1 MEQENKGK
9 KILIIE
15 DELPMLKALSD
26 KFGLEGFS
34 VLEARN
40 GEEGLDVALKTK
52 PDLILLDLFMP
63 VMDGKAMME
72 KLRQDEWGKKVPI
85 IILTNLNPDDKTL
98 NEILA
103 SGPAYYFI
111 KSKWRLEDLV
121 ARAKKE
127 LGIN

>member
-1 MEQENKGK
+1 MTNDK

-26 KFGLEGFS
+26 KFSREGFS

-52 PDLILLDLFMP
+52 PDLIILDLFMP

-72 KLRQDEWGKKVPI
+72 KLREDEWGKKVPI

-98 NEILA
+98 NEILK
-103 SGPAYYFI
+103 SGPAYYFV
-111 KSKWRLEDLV
+111 KSKWKLEDLV
-121 ARAKKE
+121 ARTKKE

>member
-1 MEQENKGK
+1 MEQKNSGK

-63 VMDGKAMME
+63 VMDGKEMME
-72 KLRQDEWGKKVPI
+72 KLRRDEWGKNVPI

-98 NEILA
+98 NEILE

-127 LGIN
+127 LGIA

>member
-1 MEQENKGK
+1 MEKKNNDK

-34 VLEARN
+34 TFEARN
-40 GEEGLDVALKTK
+40 GEEGLDVALKNK

-72 KLRQDEWGKKVPI
+72 KLRQDVWGKTVPI

-98 NEILA
+98 NEILE

-121 ARAKKE
+121 ARVKKE
-127 LGIN
+127 LGIS

>member
-1 MEQENKGK
+1 MDDK

-15 DELPMLKALSD
+15 DELPMLKALAD
-26 KFGLEGFS
+26 KFSREGFS
-34 VLEARN
+34 AIEARN
-40 GEEGLDVALKTK
+40 GEEGLRIALETK
-52 PDLILLDLFMP
+52 PDLIVLDLIMP

-103 SGPAYYFI
+103 SGPANYFI
-111 KSKWRLEDLV
+111 KSKWKLEDLV
-121 ARAKKE
+121 GKVKKE
-127 LGIN
+127 LGAK

>member
-1 MEQENKGK
+1 MDQTETAK

-26 KFGLEGFS
+26 KFSREGFL

-40 GEEGLDVALKTK
+40 GEEGLNVALKTK
-52 PDLILLDLFMP
+52 PDLIILDLFMP

-72 KLRQDEWGKKVPI
+72 KLREDSWGKGVPI

-98 NEILA
+98 NEIMS
-103 SGPAYYFI
+103 SGPSYYFI
-111 KSKWRLEDLV
+111 KSKWQLEDLAEKV
-121 ARAKKE
+121 KKE
-127 LGIN
+127 LGVS

>member
-1 MEQENKGK
+1 MNDK

-26 KFGLEGFS
+26 KFTREGFS
-34 VLEARN
+34 ILEARN
-40 GEEGLDVALKTK
+40 GEEGLALALKEK
-52 PDLILLDLFMP
+52 PDLIVLDLFMP
-63 VMDGKAMME
+63 VMDGKAMMQE
-72 KLRQDEWGKKVPI
+72 LRRDEWGKNVPI

-111 KSKWRLEDLV
+111 KSKWKLEDLV
-121 ARAKKE
+121 GKVKKE
-127 LGIN
+127 LSIN

>member
-1 MEQENKGK
+1 MEK

-26 KFGLEGFS
+26 KFSREGFS

-40 GEEGLDVALKTK
+40 GEEGLDMALKTK
-52 PDLILLDLFMP
+52 PDLVILDLFMP

-72 KLRQDEWGKKVPI
+72 KLREDDWGKKVPI

-98 NEILA
+98 NEIMA

-111 KSKWRLEDLV
+111 KSKWQLEDLV
-121 ARAKKE
+121 EKVRKE
-127 LGIN
+127 LNVS

>member
-1 MEQENKGK
+1 MENDK
-9 KILIIE
+9 KILVIE

-26 KFGLEGFS
+26 KFSREGFS

-40 GEEGLDVALKTK
+40 GEEGLNVALKTK
-52 PDLILLDLFMP
+52 PDLIILDLFMP

-98 NEILA
+98 NEIMA
-103 SGPAYYFI
+103 SGPPYYFI
-111 KSKWRLEDLV
+111 TSKRQLEDLTEKV
-121 ARAKKE
+121 KKE
-127 LGIN
+127 LGVA

>member
-1 MEQENKGK
+1 MEQKSNGK
-9 KILIIE
+9 KVLIIE

-34 VLEARN
+34 VFEARN
-40 GEEGLDVALKTK
+40 GEEGMNAALKTK
-52 PDLILLDLFMP
+52 PDLIILDLLMP
-63 VMDGKAMME
+63 VMDGKAMMK

-85 IILTNLNPDDKTL
+85 IILSNLNPDDKTL
-98 NEILA
+98 NEILE
-103 SGPAYYFI
+103 SGPAFYFI
-111 KSKWRLEDLV
+111 KSKWKLQDLV

>member
-1 MEQENKGK
+1 MANDK

-26 KFGLEGFS
+26 KFSREGFS
-34 VLEARN
+34 VFEARN
-40 GEEGLDVALKTK
+40 GGEGLDVALKTK
-52 PDLILLDLFMP
+52 PDLIILDLFMP

-98 NEILA
+98 NEIMA
-103 SGPAYYFI
+103 SGPSYYFI
-111 KSKWRLEDLV
+111 KSKWQLEDLTAKV
-121 ARAKKE
+121 KKE
-127 LGIN
+127 LGVN

>member
-1 MEQENKGK
+1 MSNDK

-26 KFGLEGFS
+26 KFSREGFD

-40 GEEGLDVALKTK
+40 GEEGLKIALQGR
-52 PDLILLDLFMP
+52 PDLIVLDLFMP

-72 KLRQDEWGKKVPI
+72 KLREDEWGKKVPI

-98 NEILA
+98 NEIMA
-103 SGPAYYFI
+103 SGPSYYFI
-111 KSKWRLEDLV
+111 KSKWQLEDLTEKV
-121 ARAKKE
+121 KKE
-127 LGIN
+127 LGVG

>member
-1 MEQENKGK
+1 MEQENNGK

-40 GEEGLDVALKTK
+40 GEEGLNMALKTK
-52 PDLILLDLFMP
+52 PDLILLDLLMP
-63 VMDGKAMME
+63 VMDGKIMME
-72 KLRQDEWGKKVPI
+72 KLRRDEWGKKVPI

-98 NEILA
+98 NEILE
-103 SGPAYYFI
+103 SGPAYYFV

-121 ARAKKE
+121 ARTKKE

>member
-1 MEQENKGK
+1 MENDK

-26 KFGLEGFS
+26 KFTREGFS
-34 VLEARN
+34 ALEARN
-40 GEEGLDVALKTK
+40 GAEGLDMALKSK
-52 PDLILLDLFMP
+52 PNLIILDLFMP

-98 NEILA
+98 NEIMA
-103 SGPAYYFI
+103 SGPSYYFI
-111 KSKWRLEDLV
+111 KSKWQLDDLV
-121 ARAKKE
+121 KKVKE
-127 LGIN
+127 EVGA

>member
-1 MEQENKGK
+1 MANDK

-26 KFGLEGFS
+26 KFSREGFS

-40 GEEGLDVALKTK
+40 GEEGLDLALKTK
-52 PDLILLDLFMP
+52 PDLIVLDLFMP

-72 KLRQDEWGKKVPI
+72 KLRQDEWGKRVPI

-98 NEILA
+98 NEIMA
-103 SGPAYYFI
+103 SGPSYYFI
-111 KSKWRLEDLV
+111 KSKWQLEDLTEKV
-121 ARAKKE
+121 KKE
-127 LGIN
+127 LGV

>member
-1 MEQENKGK
+1 MEQKNSGK

-26 KFGLEGFS
+26 KFTLEGFS

-40 GEEGLDVALKTK
+40 GEEGMDVAIKTK
-52 PDLILLDLFMP
+52 PDLILLDLLMP

-72 KLRQDEWGKKVPI
+72 KLRRDEWGKKVPI
-85 IILTNLNPDDKTL
+85 IILTNLNPDNKTL
-98 NEILA
+98 NEIIS

-111 KSKWRLEDLV
+111 KSKWKLEDLV
-121 ARAKKE
+121 KKVKKE
-127 LGIN
+127 LGV

>member
-1 MEQENKGK
+1 MDK

-26 KFGLEGFS
+26 KFSREGFS
-34 VLEARN
+34 VLEAKN
-40 GEEGLDVALKTK
+40 GEEGLEAALETK
-52 PDLILLDLFMP
+52 PDLIILDLFMP

-72 KLRQDEWGKKVPI
+72 KLRRDEWGKKVPI
-85 IILTNLNPDDKTL
+85 IILTNLNPDDETL

-111 KSKWRLEDLV
+111 KSKWKLEDLT
-121 ARAKKE
+121 KKVKEE
-127 LGIN
+127 LGVS